1 LGAYQFNEVF
11 AGWFPQVILV
21 NESGVYEK
29 HGTVLRVQPDG
40 TVTLI
45 ETLNAIAKADF
56 QLRRYP
62 FDSQRLTAIF
72 EVLGFDTS
80 EVMLEADSGARGSS
94 SERVRIPQWALSNIS
109 ASTRDRQASYAGRKG
124 IASERGTR
132 CRVLHRTGNPALVVA

>member
-80 EVMLEADSGARGSS
+80 EVMLEADSGARGEARGRAR
-94 SERVRIPQWALSNIS
+94 ERCLGGRG
-109 ASTRDRQASYAGRKG
+109 TCRRRRGRKKL
-124 IASERGTR
+124 EMTRG
-132 CRVLHRTGNPALVVA
+132 G